1 MEEIFNE
8 KNIYY
13 LISILGVLL
22 SVLFFFIIWFISNIL
37 FKIIFLF
44 IGGSGT
50 YSLISAFFIKYSF
63 ACLASYFCFFPST
76 RLIRNF
82 NPYFVFSGM
91 IGFFIVF
98 YMFTVYGAINAE
110 LFKTNLLSFILI
122 LLYLPFYIVPSY
134 KAYLKIKDGTYLVPK
149 KKLLSIN
156 NY

>member
-13 LISILGVLL
+13 LKSILGVLL
-22 SVLFFFIIWFISNIL
+22 SVIFFLIIWFISNII

-44 IGGSGT
+44 IAGTGT

-63 ACLASYFCFFPST
+63 ACLASYFCFFPCS

-82 NPYFVFSGM
+82 NLNFVFSGM
-91 IGFFIVF
+91 IGFFVVF
-98 YMFTVYGAINAE
+98 YCFTVYAAIDAE
-110 LFKTNLLSFILI
+110 LFKTNLLSFILV

-134 KAYLKIKDGTYLVPK
+134 KAYLKIKDGTYLVSK
-149 KKLLSIN
+149 KNIF
-156 NY
+156 